1 MQPPWVNRYD
11 EGVPSTLEVPDWTL
25 PDLLRHSAKRFSTA
39 PALLFYGKC
48 LSFYELDQ
56 LTTRFA
62 LMLQSLGVRPG
73 DRVTIML
80 PNSPQAII
88 SYYGTLKA
96 GAVVVQM
103 NPLYVASEIE
113 PQLLDSGSEIIIA
126 LDLFYPRARHPHTW
140 LLLPI

>member
-62 LMLQSLGVRPG
+62 LMLRSLGVRPG

-88 SYYGTLKA
+88 SYYGTWRCCIIPENT
-96 GAVVVQM
+96 Q
-103 NPLYVASEIE
+103 EISNFRFAT
-113 PQLLDSGSEIIIA
+113 QI
-126 LDLFYPRARHPHTW
+126 RKCN
-140 LLLPI
+140 